1 MPLYSSTRGQVKNLI
16 FEESVMMGLSDDG
29 GLLVPNEFPQVSDKL
44 KKWKSLEYKEL
55 SLEIMN
61 LFSCESIPKED
72 LKYLI
77 QKSYKNFRHPKITP
91 TKLVDQ
97 IHVLELF
104 HGPTFAFKDVALQFL
119 GNLFEYFLSKRQHP
133 LRILGAT
140 SGDTGSAAINGL
152 NGKKRVEVFMLFPK
166 GRISPIQERQ
176 MTTVLDSNIHNF
188 AIEGS
193 FDDAQSIVKKIF
205 KDHEFKQNYF
215 LASVNSINWARIL
228 AQIVYYFF
236 AWFQITKNESE
247 LVNFVVPT
255 GNFGNVL
262 AGYYAKRMG
271 LPIDKLVIGTNEND
285 ILHRFFINGVYHRT
299 KLKETLS
306 PSMDIQVSSNFE
318 RYLFDLAEK
327 SSDKLKFWMNT
338 FENTGKFKIEQNL
351 LKIAQ
356 KDFMSAN
363 INDSEVVSTIKKYY
377 KNSKYILDPHT
388 AVGVCAA
395 EKTKLNSPIVC
406 LACAHPAKFNNTIEK
421 VLGFKPRIP
430 DELSNLNELETKFET
445 VPCSEEKVKNLIL
458 KHLTSRS
465 KIQIK
470 D

>member
-1 MPLYSSTRGQVKNLI
+1 MTLYSSTRGQVKNLI
-16 FEESVMMGLSDDG
+16 FEETVMMGLADDG
-29 GLLVPNEFPQVSDKL
+29 GLLVPNEFPQVSHKL
-44 KKWKSLEYKEL
+44 KKWRSLEYKEL
-55 SLEIMN
+55 SLEIMD
-61 LFSCESIPKED
+61 LFTSKSIPKED
-72 LKYLI
+72 LNYLI
-77 QKSYKNFRHPKITP
+77 QKSYKNFRNPKITP
-91 TKLVDQ
+91 TKLVGQ
-97 IHVLELF
+97 INILELF

-119 GNLFEYFLSKRQHP
+119 GNLFEYFLNKRKHP

-140 SGDTGSAAINGL
+140 SGDTGSAAINGF
-152 NGKKRVEVFMLFPK
+152 NGKKKVEVFMLFPK
-166 GRISPIQERQ
+166 GRVSPIQERQ

-205 KDHEFKQNYF
+205 KDREFKQNYF

-236 AWFQITKNESE
+236 AWFQITKTESE
-247 LVNFVVPT
+247 SVNFVVPT

-262 AGYYAKRMG
+262 AGYYAKHMG

-306 PSMDIQVSSNFE
+306 PSMDIQISSNFE

-327 SSDKLKFWMNT
+327 SSEKLKFWMNT
-338 FENTGKFKIEQNL
+338 FENTGQLKIEHNL
-351 LKIAQ
+351 LKVAQ
-356 KDFMSAN
+356 KDFVSAN
-363 INDSEVVSTIKKYY
+363 INDNEVISTIRKYY
-377 KNSKYILDPHT
+377 DEYEYILDPHT

-395 EKTKLNSPIVC
+395 EKTKLNAPIIC
-406 LACAHPAKFNNTIEK
+406 LACAHPAKFSNTIETA
-421 VLGFKPRIP
+421 LGFKPSIP

-445 VPCSEEKVKNLIL
+445 VSCNKEKVKNLIL
-458 KHLTSRS
+458 KNLKFGS
-465 KIQIK
+465 K
-470 D
+470 